1 MTTGLVLLV
10 VIGVLVAWVV
20 TKGRRKMKLPV
31 TGKHWAWIIVAVV
44 VVLAIAYG
52 ASGHVSPH

>member
-1 MTTGLVLLV
+1 VTTGLVLLV

-31 TGKHWAWIIVAVV
+31 TGKHWVWIIVVVV

-52 ASGHVSPH
+52 ASGHVSQH

>member
-1 MTTGLVLLV
+1 VTGLVLLV

-31 TGKHWAWIIVAVV
+31 TGRHWGWIIAVV
-44 VVLAIAYG
+44 VVLLAIAYG